1 MSAGDGPLAGRRAAV
16 TGASSGVGL
25 AVLRAVHDLG
35 AHVTGWARRE
45 AAIADGAGAER
56 LASGRVE
63 ARALDVTDADAVA
76 REAQRLGGA
85 LDVLVAAAGTNIP
98 ARRLGALTPEGW
110 RELEATNLTGVVQ
123 VVTAC
128 LPALRA
134 ARGLV
139 VVIGSVSGVWP
150 DVSGPGYQA
159 TKAGVL
165 AFARAAGLEEQEH
178 GVRFSVV
185 QPGLVDTPLL
195 DRRPVPVPPERR
207 AAALRPE
214 DVAHACA
221 FLATLPGHVL
231 VPELTVLPAALQ
243 VPGRTT

>member
-1 MSAGDGPLAGRRAAV
+1 
-16 TGASSGVGL
+16 
-25 AVLRAVHDLG
+25 
-35 AHVTGWARRE
+35 
-45 AAIADGAGAER
+45 
-56 LASGRVE
+56 
-63 ARALDVTDADAVA
+63 VTDAGAVA
-76 REAQRLGGA
+76 AEAGRLGDR
-85 LDVLVAAAGTNIP
+85 LDLLVAAAGTNVP
-98 ARRLGALTPEGW
+98 ERRLGELRPEGW
-110 RELEATNLTGVVQ
+110 RELEGTNLSGVVHT
-123 VVTAC
+123 VLAC

-139 VVIGSVSGVWP
+139 VLVGSVSGVWP

-195 DRRPVPVPPERR
+195 DRRPVPVPAERR

-214 DVAHACA
+214 DVAQTCA
-221 FLATLPGHVL
+221 FLATLPEHVL

-243 VPGRTT
+243 VPGRTG

>member
-1 MSAGDGPLAGRRAAV
+1 VTLEGRRVAV
-16 TGASSGVGL
+16 TGASSGIGL
-25 AVLRAVHDLG
+25 AVVRALHDLG
-35 AHVTGWARRE
+35 ADVVGWARRE
-45 AAIADGAGAER
+45 EAILEGAGEER
-56 LASGRVE
+56 RAAGRLV
-63 ARALDVTDADAVA
+63 ARALDVTDPGAVA
-76 REAQRLGGA
+76 REAALVGERLD
-85 LDVLVAAAGTNIP
+85 LLVAAAGTNVP
-98 ARRLGALTPEGW
+98 GRALGELRVEAW
-110 RELEATNLTGVVQ
+110 RELEATNLSGVVH
-123 VVTAC
+123 VVLAC

-139 VVIGSVSGVWP
+139 VLVGSVSGVWP

-165 AFARAAGLEEQEH
+165 AFARGAGLEEQEH

-195 DRRPVPVPPERR
+195 DRRPVPVDPEQR

-214 DVAHACA
+214 DVAHAVA

-243 VPGRTT
+243 VPGRTS

>member
-1 MSAGDGPLAGRRAAV
+1 MSAPLLGRRAVV

-25 AVLRAVHDLG
+25 AVLRSLHDLG

-45 AAIADGAGAER
+45 AAIEEGAGPER
-56 LASGRVE
+56 LAGGRVE
-63 ARALDVTDADAVA
+63 ARALDVRDAAAVA
-76 REAQRLGGA
+76 REAQRLDGG
-85 LDVLVAAAGTNIP
+85 LDLLVAAAGTNVP
-98 ARRLGALTPEGW
+98 ERRLGELSPEGW
-110 RELEATNLTGVVQ
+110 RELEGTNLSGVVH
-123 VVTAC
+123 VVLAC

-139 VVIGSVSGVWP
+139 VLIGSVSGVWP

-195 DRRPVPVPPERR
+195 DRRPVPVPAERR

-214 DVAHACA
+214 DVAQTCA
-221 FLATLPGHVL
+221 FLATLPEHVL

-243 VPGRTT
+243 VPGRTG